1 MTKRLSNCHSLSVV
15 SKLMVFMENWL
26 SIFLQ
31 LLQSR
36 DVEKWA
42 YLIKTYVMMGC
53 LQNNSFQSF
62 ADCCVVHQVFQF
74 IVSTYRWTGP
84 LDRRLLFPKEAWL
97 VSSSNSSSKFSYQ
110 DNRRNL
116 MFNHRNWT
124 AWRFQVYSTT
134 INWEEC
140 IWYCT
145 EVQVSCFLDI
155 NKFWILG
162 SCMQRLVWRIGD
174 YMANTHCRRQMHV
187 EACIQVIVFPNED
200 MGKEVLV
207 SNQERQGG

>member
-1 MTKRLSNCHSLSVV
+1 MLRVQN
-15 SKLMVFMENWL
+15 SKLR
-26 SIFLQ
+26 SILRLMCFCH
-31 LLQSR
+31 
-36 DVEKWA
+36 VA
-42 YLIKTYVMMGC
+42 GC
-53 LQNNSFQSF
+53 EVLCMFHHNNSFQSF

-110 DNRRNL
+110 HNRRNL

-174 YMANTHCRRQMHV
+174 YMANTHCWRQMHV